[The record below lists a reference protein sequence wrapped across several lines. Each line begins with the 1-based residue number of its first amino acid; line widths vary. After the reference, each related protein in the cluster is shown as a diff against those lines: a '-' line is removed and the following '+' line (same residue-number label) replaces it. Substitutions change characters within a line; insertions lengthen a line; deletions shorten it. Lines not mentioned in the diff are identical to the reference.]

1 MFKACQRFGESF
13 GASSGTPYRFRSR
26 PAGASLMYTVKHAS
40 RLVGVSEATLRAWD
54 RRHGIGPTTRTEAG
68 YRLYDDEAVG
78 TLRTMKALVDSGWS
92 LGLAAAE
99 ACRRSTQAS
108 SPDELVDFAESYDA
122 PGLAALLDERFGHP
136 SFEHMVDDWLLPA
149 LNRVGQAWVSGRVS
163 AAGEH
168 FVSHAVARRLAASFD
183 AAGESPNGPQVVV
196 GLPPGCRHD
205 LGLLCFATAARRA
218 GIGTRYLGADVPLAD
233 WQEAVDSNGVVG
245 AVLAVPRNED
255 VQPARRTVAALLEI
269 RPDLLVLAGGA
280 HQEAMAETVV
290 GLGHHIGSA
299 VRRLTQELGP
309 R

>member
-1 MFKACQRFGESF
+1 
-13 GASSGTPYRFRSR
+13 
-26 PAGASLMYTVKHAS
+26 MYTVKHAS

-54 RRHGIGPTTRTEAG
+54 RRHGIGPTARTEAG

-78 TLRTMKALVDSGWS
+78 TLRTMKTLVDSGWS

-99 ACRRSTQAS
+99 ACRRSTQARS
-108 SPDELVDFAESYDA
+108 PVPLLPTLEQTHSPDELVEFAESYDA
-122 PGLAALLDERFGHP
+122 PGLAALLDERFSHGP
-136 SFEHMVDDWLLPA
+136 FELMVDDWLLPA
-149 LNRVGQAWVSGRVS
+149 LSRVGQAWVSGRVS
-163 AAGEH
+163 VAGEH

-183 AAGESPNGPQVVV
+183 AAEESPGSPRVVV

-218 GIGTRYLGADVPLAD
+218 GVGTRYLGADVPLTD
-233 WQEAVDSNGVVG
+233 WQEAVGASGVVG
-245 AVLAVPRNED
+245 AVLAVPRSED

-280 HQEAMAETVV
+280 HQDSMPDVVV

-299 VRRLTQELGP
+299 VRRLTQLAQDREAQKREAQGLGP